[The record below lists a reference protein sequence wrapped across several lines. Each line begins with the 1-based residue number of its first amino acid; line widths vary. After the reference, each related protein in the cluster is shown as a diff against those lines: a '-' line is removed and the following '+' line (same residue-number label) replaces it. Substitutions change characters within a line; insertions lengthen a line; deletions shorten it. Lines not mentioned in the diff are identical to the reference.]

1 MSVKLVDK
9 KERFIK
15 SAKAVM
21 KKISDMSIR
30 IRKFKCTF
38 KDKKLFKNK
47 KLFKDK
53 KFFNKNFE
61 DFAIF
66 NNIKIRNKLLIMV
79 AITGLVPIILLSWL
93 SIDNASKEIEKE
105 IFKGNQV
112 FTTLTTERINEYF
125 YSREGDGRVLANSN
139 SVREG
144 VAKLND
150 SNYTKLEKEEITA
163 ELLRYLNIAIVQYEY
178 TDIFLTDKYGEVIFS
193 SKYNKLDIAP
203 LVFSGKFNEKAMSGI
218 QNWSEIFRNSF
229 IGDNL
234 MVLATPVYSEIDSN
248 KPVGTLNIVLN
259 QQRVNAI
266 IHNGIERLGTTGNS
280 YLVDANGL
288 LLTNTMIGQFKEG
301 AVLKETIET
310 EAVSILSG
318 HIRDGNIE
326 FNQTKKYR
334 GYTGEEVIANLS
346 IAKIGDSYVGLI
358 IEVDESEAYKGIA
371 QHRRDIIMMVLV
383 VISICALLTIILAQ
397 TISEPIVK
405 FIKIADEIAN
415 YNLKGQIGEDKI
427 ERQDEIGDLKNSIIK
442 IRENLKSIIKEVE
455 ISSFK
460 IAASSEELKMN
471 CQQSSQS
478 ADDVAKTI
486 NIIAR
491 NSTDQA
497 QGADESSQKSK
508 ELSNI
513 ILEDI
518 KNLGEMTKS
527 TNKVI
532 ELVDSG
538 LDLIRFLSVTTQE
551 SSQINNEVQISIRK
565 SNESSKKIE
574 AASKLIMT
582 IADKTNLLSLNAAI
596 EAARAG
602 ENGRCFAV
610 VADEIRKLAEQS
622 KESIKIIDEIVN
634 NLYKDNSDTVGA
646 MDDLINISKKQVDSV
661 TLTKEKYLDISRAIK
676 ETEFKMEDLNKSSL
690 KIDAMREEV
699 EEQIQKLASVT
710 QENAASII
718 QVSSSIQ
725 EQTASVVEISTA
737 SEGLATLAQGLK
749 QLVLKFNV

>member
-1 MSVKLVDK
+1 
-9 KERFIK
+9 
-15 SAKAVM
+15 
-21 KKISDMSIR
+21 MSIR

-301 AVLKETIET
+301 AALKETIET

-415 YNLKGQIGEDKI
+415 YNLKGQIGEDEI

>member
-301 AVLKETIET
+301 AALKETIET

-415 YNLKGQIGEDKI
+415 YNLKGQIGEDEI

>member
-38 KDKKLFKNK
+38 KDK

-301 AVLKETIET
+301 AALKETIET

-415 YNLKGQIGEDKI
+415 YNLKGQIGEDEI